1 MKNSTALLGALLV
14 TFAAGFV
21 PDRLGVARRGE
32 ARDGARRARVV
43 RPSSYAD
50 SMPVGAGMR
59 LLNVPQLR
67 DLVHDWVLVD
77 WVSGESEATDASR
90 ARAEV
95 HRAMLAWC
103 EATEAELR
111 ARSSEVSDDW
121 GDALGGSGRSARRVA
136 AAQLVADAVAAS
148 AGGDADDAVSY
159 THLTLPTKRI
169 V

>member
-14 TFAAGFV
+14 AFAAGFV

-77 WVSGESEATDASR
+77 WVSGESEATDR
-90 ARAEV
+90 LVGRRV
-95 HRAMLAWC
+95 HVGILGRGRRGRRHRASFIGAP
-103 EATEAELR
+103 AGR
-111 ARSSEVSDDW
+111 A
-121 GDALGGSGRSARRVA
+121 
-136 AAQLVADAVAAS
+136 
-148 AGGDADDAVSY
+148 
-159 THLTLPTKRI
+159 
-169 V
+169 